1 MLKINKKIILLLS
14 LIFLITICILYVNIK
29 NKNKNE
35 FLNDF
40 NEESTDV
47 TEYNKLGLEQQ
58 NNANKVI
65 DYIYVHI
72 IGEIKSPGLIKLKD
86 GARIVDAIDAA
97 GGITENA
104 DLNKVN
110 LAFILNDGCK
120 LRIPKVGEENET
132 IVSMGDD
139 YNVVQEGIN
148 VASGGKVNINTATQ
162 AQLETVTGIGP
173 STAAKIIEYRKQNG
187 KFSKIDDIKNISG
200 IGEEKFNNIKNQITI
215 K

>member
-148 VASGGKVNINTATQ
+148 VASGGKININTATQ